1 MSTYFLSLVKYI
13 HVWVTITADGMK
25 YLECGGKAASVTHMA
40 DLQYIR
46 ENVKLHNMGKRNH
59 LAMLA
64 MAITPQ
70 VLAYSSKMKVSHSS
84 ANTKLP
90 NMESKCVWHAC
101 IHTSINQ
108 N

>member
-46 ENVKLHNMGKRNH
+46 ENVKLHNMGKRNR

-70 VLAYSSKMKVSHSS
+70 VYPVHNYVCVKLNECFHCLPFVASLYLSSQSVPVAH
-84 ANTKLP
+84 LR
-90 NMESKCVWHAC
+90 
-101 IHTSINQ
+101 
-108 N
+108 

>member
-70 VLAYSSKMKVSHSS
+70 YLHCYCLLTITVTLTIAP
-84 ANTKLP
+84 LP
-90 NMESKCVWHAC
+90 SPFLYKQ
-101 IHTSINQ
+101 TF
-108 N
+108 

>member
-70 VLAYSSKMKVSHSS
+70 VCIPPTHDTRRKPSHLFFSSGPAGKNPF
-84 ANTKLP
+84 NTMLR
-90 NMESKCVWHAC
+90 
-101 IHTSINQ
+101 
-108 N
+108 